1 MFIIDSFY
9 NKATLLL
16 PGYGYNTRPAIMS
29 KYRSIIVHT
38 TNSPRS
44 GTTFSSEALYLMRST
59 TASAHYLIGKEGRI
73 TQILDPCRYIA
84 WHTGNVRASK
94 YTNSYAIGIEMHN
107 TPAEGHCTTLQ
118 LSALDWL
125 VRKLLTEYVIDP
137 LLVET
142 HRYVAVPVGRKID
155 PSGFPN
161 SAFYAWRKTLTYT
174 KYQVI
179 NPRGINIRQAPNI
192 NAPIAGILAYNEV
205 FFSDGINIDENN
217 QYING
222 VNTWAH
228 MSNHFGFVHMSN
240 LKKVE

>member
-16 PGYGYNTRPAIMS
+16 PGYGYNTRPAVMS
-29 KYRSIIVHT
+29 KYRSIICHT
-38 TNSPRS
+38 TNGKL
-44 GTTFSSEALYLMRST
+44 GTTFSNEALYLMRST
-59 TASAHYLIGKEGRI
+59 IVSAHYLIGKEGRI
-73 TQILDPCRYIA
+73 TQILDPHKYTA
-84 WHTGNVRASK
+84 WHAGNVRAMK
-94 YTNSYAIGIEMHN
+94 YSNPYAIGIEMHH

-142 HRYVAVPVGRKID
+142 HRYVAIPVGRKID
-155 PSGFPN
+155 PSGFPDLE
-161 SAFYAWRKTLTYT
+161 FYAWRKTLSYT
-174 KYQVI
+174 RYQVI
-179 NPRGINIRQAPNI
+179 NVRGVNIRQAPNI

-205 FFSDGINIDENN
+205 FFSDGVNIDENN

-222 VNTWAH
+222 VNTWCH
-228 MSNHFGFVHMSN
+228 MASGLGFIHMSN